1 MYLVLAVVLTT
12 LSCTCFLSGQN
23 TGGYYKCNKYESKV
37 PDKDSNNAVAKAKAE
52 LDRYLHYYQRYH
64 GHDLALKF
72 ASKQRENAER
82 RMLEMQASEKSAW
95 IGMVIFVYEHCSIVN
110 WMLLS

>member
-1 MYLVLAVVLTT
+1 MHTT
-12 LSCTCFLSGQN
+12 TNQLQYIERKGCSSISIPCGLSCTGQN
-23 TGGYYKCNKYESKV
+23 TGGYYKCNKYESKAV
-37 PDKDSNNAVAKAKAE
+37 DGDANNVVAKAKAE

-72 ASKQRENAER
+72 AAKQRETAEK

-95 IGMVIFVYEHCSIVN
+95 IGMFDDDHS
-110 WMLLS
+110 